1 MSIFFDEDKALV
13 PPTNESW
20 SKGARTDISENF
32 AAVSKAFAMTELTQS
47 ELRNNEEEYG
57 NVVQML
63 HENGNSNFTNPL
75 DASNFMVD
83 DMDIAPSTTEM
94 ETNFWNRVDHAK
106 KNNEELTL
114 KLEEAGYD
122 TRENMQK
129 VIAKKAQDAWQE
141 YSSISARATTSG
153 KIIGGF
159 GGMAAT
165 AFRDPFM
172 QAGVIA
178 SFGYS
183 VPATLGAAALRVAY
197 MEAIIGGVS
206 ETMIQLKAQPYR
218 KELGF
223 EDAGLATGL
232 KNIAMVSGASA
243 VLSPALLG
251 VFKAFGK
258 GIDVGKKMLF
268 KLPEED
274 LQKLNKELGEINPKF
289 KNVELDNYKIPQKDN
304 PFPDNANGRIEHK
317 ERIDATVKSIEEG
330 TGLDL
335 PPAKNPI
342 DTDNLLPPTNV
353 KPGDLV
359 DIFDGKGNKV
369 NVPILSVS
377 KNKTSIKVKL
387 TDGSEKIISLDPKSG
402 AYQNVRNPNY
412 VIKTAGLGA
421 GIQGK
426 SVSQLSA
433 NELFEVRKKL
443 VERKDKLE
451 KDGATNQG
459 IYADTLKDLNSLDF
473 NVSRLSTDTNA
484 PGINKTN
491 FNRNETNIAQ
501 DIEAAKNFD
510 VPTEATYRNQ
520 ASLDEGSIFGEG
532 TSLAIRSEAGAGAA
546 AKTTPTGKLFSGTQD
561 LVSKS
566 QTTDAAPSSTVLA
579 TAQTKPPLLTRGET
593 NKVVGDINSIGKPLY
608 HKTDD
613 FNEIYSTL
621 SKKIDSVKEDLQP
634 IATKYNGDLAARI
647 KDPKKI
653 KVKMKIKDLSPQNIS
668 DFLGARISVD
678 NITAAKLLFA
688 DLDKKFKLIQRDDF
702 LDDIGRTLTHKT
714 QYRRIHLQAL
724 TKDGFSFELQVSLK
738 KLDPLLDASH
748 KFYTDITYKFDNFWA
763 TDGEI
768 DKVGINKLLK
778 EQRDINT
785 KIEKEYFNI
794 KDLEFSRNNPTNDV
808 DVPYVIGTRLDENNE
823 IVPLMT
829 TAREA
834 FEQDAKEL
842 TMFKRLENCVWVV
855 LNNVLLMVLKR
866 V

>member
-13 PPTNESW
+13 PPTDESW

-122 TRENMQK
+122 TRDNMQK

-232 KNIAMVSGASA
+232 KNIAMVSAASA

-330 TGLDL
+330 TSLDL

-353 KPGDLV
+353 KPGDIV

-369 NVPILSVS
+369 NVPIVSVS

-451 KDGATNQG
+451 KEGGTNQG

-484 PGINKTN
+484 PGINKAN

-510 VPTEATYRNQ
+510 VPTEAVYRNQ

-546 AKTTPTGKLFSGTQD
+546 AKTVPTGKLFSTIQD

-613 FNEIYSTL
+613 FNEIYNTL
-621 SKKIDSVKEDLQP
+621 SKKIDAVKEDLQP
-634 IATKYNGDLAARI
+634 IATKYNGDLTARI
-647 KDPKKI
+647 KDKGKI
-653 KVKMKIKDLSPQNIS
+653 KTKLKVKDLSPQNIS

-688 DLDKKFKLIQRDDF
+688 DLDKKFKLIGKDDF

-738 KLDPLLDASH
+738 KLDPLFDASH
-748 KFYTDITYKFDNFWA
+748 KLYTEVTYA
-763 TDGEI
+763 VGSL
-768 DKVGINKLLK
+768 DKQTIQRLLK
-778 EQRDINT
+778 EQKLMNS
-785 KIEKEYFNI
+785 KIEKEYFKI
-794 KDLEFSRNNPTNDV
+794 KDLEFSKNNPTNDV
-808 DVPYVIGTRLDENNE
+808 DVPYVIGTRLDENGD

-842 TMFKRLENCVWVV
+842 TMFKRLENCV
-855 LNNVLLMVLKR
+855 
-866 V
+866 

>member
-13 PPTNESW
+13 PPTDESW

-122 TRENMQK
+122 TRDNMQK

-232 KNIAMVSGASA
+232 KNIAMVSAASA

-274 LQKLNKELGEINPKF
+274 LQKLNKELGNINPKF

-330 TGLDL
+330 TSLDL

-353 KPGDLV
+353 KPGDIV

-369 NVPILSVS
+369 NVPIVSVS

-451 KDGATNQG
+451 KEGATSQG

-484 PGINKTN
+484 PGINKAN

-510 VPTEATYRNQ
+510 VPTEAAYRNQ

-546 AKTTPTGKLFSGTQD
+546 AKTVPTGKLFSTIQD

-621 SKKIDSVKEDLQP
+621 SKKIDAVKEDLQP

-647 KDPKKI
+647 KDKDKI
-653 KVKMKIKDLSPQNIS
+653 KTKLKVKDLSPQNIS

-688 DLDKKFKLIQRDDF
+688 DLDKKFKLIGKDDF

-738 KLDPLLDASH
+738 KLDPLFDASH
-748 KFYTDITYKFDNFWA
+748 KLYTEVTY
-763 TDGEI
+763 GVGSL
-768 DKVGINKLLK
+768 DKQTIQRLLK
-778 EQRDINT
+778 EQKLMNS
-785 KIEKEYFNI
+785 KIEKEYFKI
-794 KDLEFSRNNPTNDV
+794 KDLEFSKNNPTNDV
-808 DVPYVIGTRLDENNE
+808 DVPYVIGTRLDENGD

-842 TMFKRLENCVWVV
+842 TMFKRLENCV
-855 LNNVLLMVLKR
+855 
-866 V
+866 

>member
-13 PPTNESW
+13 PPTDESW

-122 TRENMQK
+122 TRDNMQK

-223 EDAGLATGL
+223 EDAGLETGL
-232 KNIAMVSGASA
+232 KNIAMVAGASA

-387 TDGSEKIISLDPKSG
+387 TDGSERIISLDPKSG

-412 VIKTAGLGA
+412 VIKTAGVNA
-421 GIQGK
+421 QGK
-426 SVSQLSA
+426 SVSELSA
-433 NELFEVRKKL
+433 QELFDLRKKL
-443 VERKDKLE
+443 VARKDKLE

-459 IYADTLKDLNSLDF
+459 VYTDTVKDLNSLDF

-491 FNRNETNIAQ
+491 FNRNETTLAQ

-510 VPTEATYRNQ
+510 IPTEATYRNQ
-520 ASLDEGSIFGEG
+520 ASLSEGEMFDAG
-532 TSLAIRSEAGAGAA
+532 TSAAIRAEAEAGAA
-546 AKTTPTGKLFSGTQD
+546 AKTVPINNPLAKTQD

-566 QTTDAAPSSTVLA
+566 QETDTALSSTVLA
-579 TAQTKPPLLTRGET
+579 TAQSKPPLIRGLA
-593 NKVVGDINSIGKPLY
+593 NKSVGDFNSIGIRLY
-608 HKTDD
+608 QKSNDYK
-613 FNEIYSTL
+613 EIYKTL
-621 SKKIDSVKEDLQP
+621 SKKLEPLKKDLQA
-634 IATKYNGDLAARI
+634 IATKYDGNLAARV
-647 KDPKKI
+647 KDEAKI
-653 KVKMKIKDLSPQNIS
+653 KEKLAVKKELTPQNIP
-668 DFLGARISVD
+668 DWLGARISVD
-678 NITAAKLLFA
+678 TITQAKLL
-688 DLDKKFKLIQRDDF
+688 LDELNKTYKVIEIDDF
-702 LDDIGRTLTHKT
+702 LDDVGRTQRKNPTE
-714 QYRRIHLQAL
+714 YRRMHNQVL
-724 TKDGFSFELQVSLK
+724 TKDGFSFELQISLK
-738 KLDPLLDASH
+738 ELDPIIDKSH
-748 KFYTDITYKFDNFWA
+748 AVYKKITYQRDSMPIA
-763 TDGEI
+763 EY
-768 DKVGINKLLK
+768 NKTLK
-778 EQRDINT
+778 EQAKVEADMKNAYY
-785 KIEKEYFNI
+785 KI
-794 KDLEFSRNNPTNDV
+794 KDKEFSRMNTTNDV
-808 DVPYVIGTRLDENNE
+808 DMPFVVGTRLDENGD
-823 IVPLMT
+823 IVPLMIT
-829 TAREA
+829 QREI
-834 FEQDAKEL
+834 FEQDAKSA
-842 TMFKRLENCVWVV
+842 TMFKRLENCV
-855 LNNVLLMVLKR
+855 
-866 V
+866 

>member
-13 PPTNESW
+13 PPTDESW

-122 TRENMQK
+122 TRDNMQK

-223 EDAGLATGL
+223 EDAGLETGL
-232 KNIAMVSGASA
+232 KNIAMVAGASA

-258 GIDVGKKMLF
+258 SIDVGKKMLF

-330 TGLDL
+330 TSLDL

-353 KPGDLV
+353 KPGDIV

-369 NVPILSVS
+369 NVPIVSVS

-451 KDGATNQG
+451 KEGGTNQG

-484 PGINKTN
+484 PGINKAN

-510 VPTEATYRNQ
+510 VPTEAAYRNQ

-546 AKTTPTGKLFSGTQD
+546 AKTVPTGKLFSTIQD

-613 FNEIYSTL
+613 FNEIYNTL
-621 SKKIDSVKEDLQP
+621 SKKIDAVKEDLQP
-634 IATKYNGDLAARI
+634 IATKYNGDLTARI
-647 KDPKKI
+647 KDKGKI
-653 KVKMKIKDLSPQNIS
+653 KTKLKVKDLSPQNIS

-688 DLDKKFKLIQRDDF
+688 ELDKKFKLIGKDDF

-738 KLDPLLDASH
+738 KLDPLFDASH
-748 KFYTDITYKFDNFWA
+748 KLYTEVTY
-763 TDGEI
+763 TVGSL
-768 DKVGINKLLK
+768 DKQTIQRLLK
-778 EQRDINT
+778 EQKDINT
-785 KIEKEYFNI
+785 KIEKEYFKI
-794 KDLEFSRNNPTNDV
+794 KDLEFSKNNPTNDV
-808 DVPYVIGTRLDENNE
+808 DVPYVIGTRLDENGD

-842 TMFKRLENCVWVV
+842 TMFKRLENCV
-855 LNNVLLMVLKR
+855 
-866 V
+866 

>member
-20 SKGARTDISENF
+20 SKGPRTDISENF
-32 AAVSKAFAMTELTQS
+32 AAVSKAFSKDGLTQS
-47 ELRNNEEEYG
+47 ELNNKTEEYG
-57 NVVQML
+57 NVVQIL
-63 HENGNSNFTNPL
+63 HESGNSNFINP
-75 DASNFMVD
+75 VD
-83 DMDIAPSTTEM
+83 QQFNWQTGENMDDIKTLPELEA
-94 ETNFWNRVDHAK
+94 NFWEQVSSASA
-106 KNNEELTL
+106 NNEELKT
-114 KLEEAGYD
+114 KLFEAGYD
-122 TRENMQK
+122 SQENMQK
-129 VIAKKAQDAWQE
+129 VIAKKAKDAWQE
-141 YSSISARATTSG
+141 YSSIDERATTSG
-153 KIIGGF
+153 KIVGGF
-159 GGMAAT
+159 GGIAVT
-165 AFRDPFM
+165 SFKDPMM
-172 QAGVIA
+172 QLGVLA

-223 EDAGLATGL
+223 EDAGLETGL
-232 KNIAMVSGASA
+232 KNIFMVAGASA

-274 LQKLNKELGEINPKF
+274 LQKLNKELGNINPKF

-330 TGLDL
+330 TSLDL
-335 PPAKNPI
+335 PPPKNPI

-433 NELFEVRKKL
+433 NELFEIRKKL

-451 KDGATNQG
+451 KEGATNQS
-459 IYADTLKDLNSLDF
+459 IYGDTLKDLNSLDF
-473 NVSRLSTDTNA
+473 NVSKLSTDTNA
-484 PGINKTN
+484 PGINKAN
-491 FNRNETNIAQ
+491 FNRNETTLAQ

-520 ASLDEGSIFGEG
+520 ASLSEGEMFDAG
-532 TSLAIRSEAGAGAA
+532 TSAAIRAEAEAGAA
-546 AKTTPTGKLFSGTQD
+546 AKTVPINNPLAKTQD

-566 QTTDAAPSSTVLA
+566 QETDTALSSTVLA
-579 TAQTKPPLLTRGET
+579 TAQSKPPLIRGLA
-593 NKVVGDINSIGKPLY
+593 NKSVGDFNSIGIRLY
-608 HKTDD
+608 QKSNDYK
-613 FNEIYSTL
+613 EIYKTL
-621 SKKIDSVKEDLQP
+621 SKKLEPLKKDLQA
-634 IATKYNGDLAARI
+634 ITAKYDGNLAARV
-647 KDPKKI
+647 KDEAKI
-653 KVKMKIKDLSPQNIS
+653 KEKLAVKKELTPQNIP
-668 DFLGARISVD
+668 DWLGARISVD
-678 NITAAKLLFA
+678 TITQAKLL
-688 DLDKKFKLIQRDDF
+688 LDELNKTYKVIEIDDF
-702 LDDIGRTLTHKT
+702 LDDVGRTQRKNPTE
-714 QYRRIHLQAL
+714 YRRMHNQVL
-724 TKDGFSFELQVSLK
+724 TKDGFSFELQISLK
-738 KLDPLLDASH
+738 ELDP
-748 KFYTDITYKFDNFWA
+748 I
-763 TDGEI
+763 I
-768 DKVGINKLLK
+768 DKSHAIYKKATYQRDSMSMDEWNKTLK
-778 EQRDINT
+778 EQAKVEADMKNAYY
-785 KIEKEYFNI
+785 KI
-794 KDLEFSRNNPTNDV
+794 KDKEFSRMNTTNDV
-808 DVPYVIGTRLDENNE
+808 DMPFVVGTRLDENGD
-823 IVPLMT
+823 IVPLMIT
-829 TAREA
+829 QREI
-834 FEQDAKEL
+834 FEQDAKSA
-842 TMFKRLENCVWVV
+842 TMFKRLENCV
-855 LNNVLLMVLKR
+855 
-866 V
+866 

>member
-1 MSIFFDEDKALV
+1 MSIFFDEDKALT
-13 PPTNESW
+13 PKSNESW
-20 SKGARTDISENF
+20 SKGPRTDISENF
-32 AAVSKAFAMTELTQS
+32 SAVSKAFAMTELTQS
-47 ELRNNEEEYG
+47 EHRNNEEEYG

-129 VIAKKAQDAWQE
+129 VIAKKAKDAWQD
-141 YSSISARATTSG
+141 YSSISERATTSG
-153 KIIGGF
+153 KIVGGF

-172 QAGVIA
+172 QLGVIA

-243 VLSPALLG
+243 ALSPLLLG

-258 GIDVGKKMLF
+258 GIDVGKKHLLKM
-268 KLPEED
+268 PDED
-274 LQKLNKELGEINPKF
+274 LQKVNKEMGDINPKF
-289 KNVELDNYKIPQKDN
+289 KNKDLDNYKIPEKDN
-304 PFPDNANGRIEHK
+304 PFPDNANGRTEHR
-317 ERIDATVKSIEEG
+317 ERLDLTIKSINDG

-342 DTDNLLPPTNV
+342 DTTNLRPPIEV
-353 KPGDLV
+353 KPGQLI
-359 DIFDGKGNKV
+359 DIFDAKGNKV
-369 NVPILSVS
+369 NVPVIKKSS
-377 KNKTSIKVKL
+377 SGNSIKVKMP
-387 TDGSEKIISLDPKSG
+387 DGSERVISMDPKSG

-451 KDGATNQG
+451 KEGATNQG
-459 IYADTLKDLNSLDF
+459 IYTDTVKDLNSLDF

-510 VPTEATYRNQ
+510 VPTEAAYRNQ
-520 ASLDEGSIFGEG
+520 ASLSEGEMFDAG
-532 TSLAIRSEAGAGAA
+532 TSAAIRAEAEAGAA
-546 AKTTPTGKLFSGTQD
+546 AKTTPIDNPLAKTQD
-561 LVSKS
+561 LLSKS
-566 QTTDAAPSSTVLA
+566 QDTDIALSSTVLA
-579 TAQTKPPLLTRGET
+579 TAQSKPPLIRGLD
-593 NKVVGDINSIGKPLY
+593 NKSVGDFNSIGIRLY
-608 HKTDD
+608 QKSNDYK
-613 FNEIYSTL
+613 EIYKTL
-621 SKKIDSVKEDLQP
+621 SKKLEPLKKDLQA
-634 IATKYNGDLAARI
+634 ITAKYDGNLAARV
-647 KDPKKI
+647 KDEAKI
-653 KVKMKIKDLSPQNIS
+653 KEKLAVKKELTPQNIP
-668 DFLGARISVD
+668 DWLGARISVD
-678 NITAAKLLFA
+678 TITQAKLL
-688 DLDKKFKLIQRDDF
+688 LSELNKTYKVIEIDDF
-702 LDDIGRTLTHKT
+702 LDDVGRTQRKNPT
-714 QYRRIHLQAL
+714 QYRRMHTQVL
-724 TKDGFSFELQVSLK
+724 TKDGFSFELQISLK
-738 KLDPLLDASH
+738 ELDP
-748 KFYTDITYKFDNFWA
+748 I
-763 TDGEI
+763 I
-768 DKVGINKLLK
+768 DKSHAIYKKATYQRDSMSMDEWNKTLK
-778 EQRDINT
+778 EQAKVEADMKNAYY
-785 KIEKEYFNI
+785 KI
-794 KDLEFSRNNPTNDV
+794 KDKEFSRMNTTNDV
-808 DVPYVIGTRLDENNE
+808 DMPFVVGTRLDENGD
-823 IVPLMT
+823 IVPLMIT
-829 TAREA
+829 QREI
-834 FEQDAKEL
+834 FEQDAKSA

-855 LNNVLLMVLKR
+855 LSNVLLMVLKR

>member
-13 PPTNESW
+13 PPTDESW

-122 TRENMQK
+122 TRDNMQK

-223 EDAGLATGL
+223 EDAGLETGL
-232 KNIAMVSGASA
+232 KNIAMVAGASA

-258 GIDVGKKMLF
+258 SIDVGKKMLF

-274 LQKLNKELGEINPKF
+274 LQKLNKELGNINPKF

-330 TGLDL
+330 TSLDL

-353 KPGDLV
+353 KPGDIV

-369 NVPILSVS
+369 NVPIVSVS

-451 KDGATNQG
+451 KEGGTNQG

-484 PGINKTN
+484 PGINKAN

-510 VPTEATYRNQ
+510 VPTEAAYRNQ

-546 AKTTPTGKLFSGTQD
+546 AKTVPTGKLFSTIQD

-613 FNEIYSTL
+613 FNEIYNTL
-621 SKKIDSVKEDLQP
+621 SKKIDAVKEDLQP
-634 IATKYNGDLAARI
+634 IATKYNGDLTARI
-647 KDPKKI
+647 KDKGKI
-653 KVKMKIKDLSPQNIS
+653 KTKLKVKDLSPQNIS

-688 DLDKKFKLIQRDDF
+688 ELDKKFKLIGKDDF

-738 KLDPLLDASH
+738 KLDPLFDASH
-748 KFYTDITYKFDNFWA
+748 KLYTEVTY
-763 TDGEI
+763 TVCSL
-768 DKVGINKLLK
+768 DKQTIQRLLK
-778 EQRDINT
+778 EQKDINT
-785 KIEKEYFNI
+785 KIEKEYFKI
-794 KDLEFSRNNPTNDV
+794 KDLEFSKNNPTNDV
-808 DVPYVIGTRLDENNE
+808 DVPYVIGTRLDENGD

-842 TMFKRLENCVWVV
+842 TMFKRLENCV
-855 LNNVLLMVLKR
+855 
-866 V
+866 

>member
-13 PPTNESW
+13 PPTDESW

-122 TRENMQK
+122 TRDNMQK

-223 EDAGLATGL
+223 EDAGLETGL
-232 KNIAMVSGASA
+232 KNIAMVAGASA

-369 NVPILSVS
+369 NVPITKVS
-377 KNKTSIKVKL
+377 SSGNSIIVKL
-387 TDGSEKIISLDPKSG
+387 TDGSEKIITLDPKSG
-402 AYQNVRNPNY
+402 AFQNVRNPNY

-433 NELFEVRKKL
+433 NELFEIRKKL

-451 KDGATNQG
+451 KEGATNQG
-459 IYADTLKDLNSLDF
+459 IYTDTVKDLNSLDF

-520 ASLDEGSIFGEG
+520 ASLSEGEMFDAG
-532 TSLAIRSEAGAGAA
+532 TSAAIRAEAEAGAA
-546 AKTTPTGKLFSGTQD
+546 AKTVPINNPLAKTQD
-561 LVSKS
+561 LLSKS
-566 QTTDAAPSSTVLA
+566 QDTDIALSSTVLA
-579 TAQTKPPLLTRGET
+579 TAQSKPPLIRGLD
-593 NKVVGDINSIGKPLY
+593 NKSVGDFNSIGIRLY
-608 HKTDD
+608 QKSNDYK
-613 FNEIYSTL
+613 EIYKTL
-621 SKKIDSVKEDLQP
+621 SKKLEPLKKDLQA
-634 IATKYNGDLAARI
+634 ITTKYDGNLAARV
-647 KDPKKI
+647 KDEAKI
-653 KVKMKIKDLSPQNIS
+653 KEKLAIKKELTPQNIP
-668 DFLGARISVD
+668 DWLGARISVD
-678 NITAAKLLFA
+678 TITQAKLL
-688 DLDKKFKLIQRDDF
+688 LSELNKTYKVIEIDDF
-702 LDDIGRTLTHKT
+702 LDDVGRTQRKNPT
-714 QYRRIHLQAL
+714 QYRRMHTQVL
-724 TKDGFSFELQVSLK
+724 TKDGFSFELQISLK
-738 KLDPLLDASH
+738 ELDP
-748 KFYTDITYKFDNFWA
+748 I
-763 TDGEI
+763 I
-768 DKVGINKLLK
+768 DKSHAIYKKATYQRDSMSMDEWNKTLK
-778 EQRDINT
+778 EQAKVEADMKNAYY
-785 KIEKEYFNI
+785 KI
-794 KDLEFSRNNPTNDV
+794 KDKEFSRMNTTNDV
-808 DVPYVIGTRLDENNE
+808 DMPFVVGTRLDENGD
-823 IVPLMT
+823 IVPLMIT
-829 TAREA
+829 QREI
-834 FEQDAKEL
+834 FEQDAKSA
-842 TMFKRLENCVWVV
+842 TMFKRLENCV
-855 LNNVLLMVLKR
+855 
-866 V
+866 

>member
-13 PPTNESW
+13 PPTDESW

-122 TRENMQK
+122 TRDNMQK

-223 EDAGLATGL
+223 EDAGLETGL
-232 KNIAMVSGASA
+232 KNIAMVAGASA

-258 GIDVGKKMLF
+258 SIDVGKKMLF

-330 TGLDL
+330 TSLDL

-353 KPGDLV
+353 KPGDIV

-369 NVPILSVS
+369 NVPIVSVS

-451 KDGATNQG
+451 KEGGTNQG

-484 PGINKTN
+484 PGINKAN

-510 VPTEATYRNQ
+510 VPTEAAYRNQ

-546 AKTTPTGKLFSGTQD
+546 AKTVPTGKLFSTIQD

-621 SKKIDSVKEDLQP
+621 SKKIDAVKEDLQP
-634 IATKYNGDLAARI
+634 IATKYNGDLTARI
-647 KDPKKI
+647 KDKGKI
-653 KVKMKIKDLSPQNIS
+653 KTKLKVKDLSPQNIS

-688 DLDKKFKLIQRDDF
+688 ELDKKFKLIGKDDF

-738 KLDPLLDASH
+738 KLDPLFDASH
-748 KFYTDITYKFDNFWA
+748 KLYTEVTY
-763 TDGEI
+763 TVGSL
-768 DKVGINKLLK
+768 DKQTIQRLLK
-778 EQRDINT
+778 EQKLMNS
-785 KIEKEYFNI
+785 KIEKEYFKI
-794 KDLEFSRNNPTNDV
+794 KDLEFSKNNPTNDV
-808 DVPYVIGTRLDENNE
+808 DVPYVIGTRLDENGD

-842 TMFKRLENCVWVV
+842 TMFKRLENCV
-855 LNNVLLMVLKR
+855 
-866 V
+866 

>member
-13 PPTNESW
+13 PPTDESW

-122 TRENMQK
+122 TRDNMQK

-223 EDAGLATGL
+223 EDAGLETGL
-232 KNIAMVSGASA
+232 KNIAMVAGASA

-274 LQKLNKELGEINPKF
+274 LQKLNKELGNINPKF

-330 TGLDL
+330 TSLDL

-353 KPGDLV
+353 KPGDIV

-369 NVPILSVS
+369 NVPIVSVS

-451 KDGATNQG
+451 KEGATSQG

-484 PGINKTN
+484 PGINKAN

-510 VPTEATYRNQ
+510 VPTEAAYRNQ

-546 AKTTPTGKLFSGTQD
+546 AKTVPTGKLFSTIQD

-621 SKKIDSVKEDLQP
+621 SKKIDAVKEDLQP

-647 KDPKKI
+647 KDKDKI
-653 KVKMKIKDLSPQNIS
+653 KTKLKVKDLSPQNIS

-688 DLDKKFKLIQRDDF
+688 DLDKKFKLIGKDDF

-738 KLDPLLDASH
+738 KLDPLFDASH
-748 KFYTDITYKFDNFWA
+748 KLYTEVTY
-763 TDGEI
+763 GVGSL
-768 DKVGINKLLK
+768 DKQTIQRLLK
-778 EQRDINT
+778 EQKLMNS
-785 KIEKEYFNI
+785 KIEKEYFKI
-794 KDLEFSRNNPTNDV
+794 KDLEFSKNNPTNDV
-808 DVPYVIGTRLDENNE
+808 DVPYVIGTRLDENGD

-842 TMFKRLENCVWVV
+842 TMFKRLENCV
-855 LNNVLLMVLKR
+855 
-866 V
+866 

>member
-13 PPTNESW
+13 PPTDESW

-122 TRENMQK
+122 TRDNMQK

-232 KNIAMVSGASA
+232 KNIAMVSAASA

-330 TGLDL
+330 TSLDL

-353 KPGDLV
+353 KPGDIV

-369 NVPILSVS
+369 NVPIVSVS

-451 KDGATNQG
+451 KEGATSQG

-484 PGINKTN
+484 PGINKAN

-510 VPTEATYRNQ
+510 VPTEAAYRNQ

-546 AKTTPTGKLFSGTQD
+546 AKTVPTGKLFSTIQD

-621 SKKIDSVKEDLQP
+621 SKKIDAVKEDLQP
-634 IATKYNGDLAARI
+634 IATKYNGDLTARI
-647 KDPKKI
+647 KDKGKI
-653 KVKMKIKDLSPQNIS
+653 KTKLKVKDLSPQNIS

-688 DLDKKFKLIQRDDF
+688 DLDKKFKLIGKDDF

-738 KLDPLLDASH
+738 KLDPLFDASH
-748 KFYTDITYKFDNFWA
+748 KLYTEVTY
-763 TDGEI
+763 GVGSL
-768 DKVGINKLLK
+768 DKQTIQRLLK
-778 EQRDINT
+778 EQKLMNS
-785 KIEKEYFNI
+785 KIEKEYFKI
-794 KDLEFSRNNPTNDV
+794 KDLEFSKNNPTNDV
-808 DVPYVIGTRLDENNE
+808 DVPYVIGTRLDENGD

-842 TMFKRLENCVWVV
+842 TMFKRLENCV
-855 LNNVLLMVLKR
+855 
-866 V
+866 

>member
-13 PPTNESW
+13 PPTDESW

-122 TRENMQK
+122 TRDNMQK

-232 KNIAMVSGASA
+232 KNIAMVSAASA

-330 TGLDL
+330 TSLDL

-451 KDGATNQG
+451 KEGATSQG

-484 PGINKTN
+484 PGINKAN

-510 VPTEATYRNQ
+510 VPTEAAYRNQ

-546 AKTTPTGKLFSGTQD
+546 AKTVPTGKLFSTIQD

-621 SKKIDSVKEDLQP
+621 SKKIDAVKEDLQP

-647 KDPKKI
+647 KDKDKI
-653 KVKMKIKDLSPQNIS
+653 KTKLKVKDLSPQNIS

-688 DLDKKFKLIQRDDF
+688 ELDKKFKLIGKDDF

-738 KLDPLLDASH
+738 KLDPLFDASH
-748 KFYTDITYKFDNFWA
+748 KLYTEVTY
-763 TDGEI
+763 GVGSL
-768 DKVGINKLLK
+768 DKQTIQRLLK
-778 EQRDINT
+778 EQKLMNS
-785 KIEKEYFNI
+785 KIEKEYFKI
-794 KDLEFSRNNPTNDV
+794 KDLEFSKNNPTNDV
-808 DVPYVIGTRLDENNE
+808 DVPYVIGTRLDENGD

-842 TMFKRLENCVWVV
+842 TMFKRLENCV
-855 LNNVLLMVLKR
+855 
-866 V
+866 